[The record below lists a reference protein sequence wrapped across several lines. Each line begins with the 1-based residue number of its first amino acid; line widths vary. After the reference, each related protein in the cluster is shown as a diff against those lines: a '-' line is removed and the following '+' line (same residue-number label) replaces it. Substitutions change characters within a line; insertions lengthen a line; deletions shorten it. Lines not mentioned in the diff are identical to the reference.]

1 MGYSHSLVIA
11 RQDTEQEQEK
21 LKKLPEYNPRT
32 IWRAHQQWHLN
43 PFHRAEEQPCDQQE
57 YLTCS
62 VATSHGIV
70 LVGWLSWGER
80 CSRVWRLSTHLDSQQ
95 TPQQFGHSNQRRWDW
110 RLTCSGWSSSHNEW
124 SRYLYFPM
132 SLQRFVLST
141 SRPAKLCF
149 PKNPFQFLFSF
160 MSGLLILF
168 VCFSIDS
175 CDIYRCYSRSPRS
188 FPTGGIL
195 KTNTP
200 YLCLFLHVCS
210 GYGILVYLVPRIS
223 WSILSVA
230 VWPSVCDCCRL

>member
-1 MGYSHSLVIA
+1 MVELRGEVFTSLKVIHTSRLPTDSTIIWTLKSEKMGLETD
-11 RQDTEQEQEK
+11 R
-21 LKKLPEYNPRT
+21 
-32 IWRAHQQWHLN
+32 
-43 PFHRAEEQPCDQQE
+43 
-57 YLTCS
+57 
-62 VATSHGIV
+62 
-70 LVGWLSWGER
+70 
-80 CSRVWRLSTHLDSQQ
+80 
-95 TPQQFGHSNQRRWDW
+95 
-110 RLTCSGWSSSHNEW
+110 CSGWSSSHNEW